1 MADPLV
7 EQDSP
12 LSITASITG
21 VLTFIVAIVATIYVR
36 VSYLRNSEEE
46 FFRVKGSL
54 SWYKTETT
62 WMGELV
68 RAAAEADRPG
78 SGLKREQYRE
88 TTEYQ
93 MYTFVMD
100 DLVGLER
107 RLLDVVKETEMRA
120 AAGGGV
126 EDGRWTFVP
135 RGWDVMGTKTSVAVA
150 WLRVRTQALDLV
162 RQRDALTTR
171 VLFTQTSMISS

>member
-21 VLTFIVAIVATIYVR
+21 VLTFIVAIVATVYVR
-36 VSYLRNSEEE
+36 ISYLRNSEEE
-46 FFRVKGSL
+46 FFKVKGSL
-54 SWYKTETT
+54 SWYKTEST
-62 WMGELV
+62 WMSELV
-68 RAAAEADRPG
+68 RAAGEMHRPG
-78 SGLKREQYRE
+78 TGLTREQYRQ

-100 DLVGLER
+100 DLVKLEQ
-107 RLLDVVKETEMRA
+107 RLLDIVKETEVRA
-120 AAGGGV
+120 AGNGSV

-135 RGWDVMGTKTSVAVA
+135 RGWDVVGTKTSVAVA